1 MKMFEPK
8 FKERGLV
15 RAVFVVDMDRCGCV
29 DATSRESAEARGN
42 IWAVGKWYRDD
53 DKCLMEKLEKDFN
66 ALLNAYRV
74 IGGNEYSGGIYTYEY
89 KKYIG

>member
-1 MKMFEPK
+1 MFEPK

-29 DATSRESAEARGN
+29 DATSREAAEARGN

-53 DKCLMEKLEKDFN
+53 DKNLMEQLEKDFSS
-66 ALLNAYRV
+66 LERAYRA
-74 IGGNEYSGGIYTYEY
+74 IGGNSYCGGIFCYEY
-89 KKYIG
+89 KKYSK